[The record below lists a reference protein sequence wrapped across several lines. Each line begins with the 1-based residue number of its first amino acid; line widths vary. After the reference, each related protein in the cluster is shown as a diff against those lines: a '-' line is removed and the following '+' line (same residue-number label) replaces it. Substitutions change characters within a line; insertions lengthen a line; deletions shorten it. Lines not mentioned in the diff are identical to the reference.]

1 MAEKITDEMMEH
13 LEILSKLKLNVEE
26 KKRAKQDLQKMLDY
40 FEKLK
45 EIDTG
50 ELVLSAHW
58 QTEENVFREDVV
70 TNKEDREQMLA
81 NAPSREGGWYK
92 VPKTLDGV

>member
-13 LEILSKLKLNVEE
+13 LEILSKLKLNLEE
-26 KKRAKQDLQKMLDY
+26 KKRAKQDLQKILDY

-45 EIDTG
+45 EIDTR
-50 ELVLSAHW
+50 EIVPSAHW
-58 QTEENVFREDVV
+58 KTEENIFREDVV